1 MFVREVYE
9 RYLNV
14 GSGLNEDLKG
24 LSEGLKEGSRKV
36 TNIPKSIGYMW

>member
-1 MFVREVYE
+1 MSVREVYE

-14 GSGLNEDLKG
+14 GSGLNEDFKG
-24 LSEGLKEGSRKV
+24 LSEGSKEGSRKV